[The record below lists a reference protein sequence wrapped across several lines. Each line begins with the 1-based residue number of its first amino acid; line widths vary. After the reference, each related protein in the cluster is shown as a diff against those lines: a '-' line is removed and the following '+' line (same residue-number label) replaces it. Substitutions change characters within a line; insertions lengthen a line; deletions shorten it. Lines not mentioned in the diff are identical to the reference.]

1 MSIVRANPER
11 IAVIAE
17 RMSSLKLED
26 ALRIEELDPQFQA
39 VKLITS
45 KMSFNVALT
54 LITLNSI
61 VSYRLSGR
69 GEDYWNEFALYV
81 SRASE
86 PKSLIDAIKLI
97 TSFLVNSRINVAL
110 RATKVSRLLRASR
123 ARVLEPNRIVE
134 QVSDLRGFA
143 KALAASLRSKWSS
156 KTIAL
161 SIKMICYA
169 YRAYYGRPIIAP
181 FDVPIP
187 VDSRIAK
194 ISWSSG
200 VAEVE
205 DCKLRSWS
213 DVIKVIT
220 SKPRVVQEA
229 WNLIAKRCKIPPLHL
244 DSILWLVGG
253 FIVKGSSRRD
263 AVEGASKAL
272 SRLLS
277 KDVNEVLGI
286 VNELIARYL

>member
-1 MSIVRANPER
+1 
-11 IAVIAE
+11 
-17 RMSSLKLED
+17 
-26 ALRIEELDPQFQA
+26 
-39 VKLITS
+39 
-45 KMSFNVALT
+45 
-54 LITLNSI
+54 
-61 VSYRLSGR
+61 
-69 GEDYWNEFALYV
+69 
-81 SRASE
+81 
-86 PKSLIDAIKLI
+86 
-97 TSFLVNSRINVAL
+97 
-110 RATKVSRLLRASR
+110 
-123 ARVLEPNRIVE
+123 
-134 QVSDLRGFA
+134 
-143 KALAASLRSKWSS
+143 
-156 KTIAL
+156 
-161 SIKMICYA
+161 
-169 YRAYYGRPIIAP
+169 
-181 FDVPIP
+181 PIP